1 MTLAILLVACLLLA
15 IGLTRLAVSAR
26 DSIGILLIVV
36 AAFLHLWTLGTVKG
50 FLVWAAIASLI
61 GLGVTVSQGMR
72 ARQKI

>member
-15 IGLTRLAVSAR
+15 IGLMRLAVSAR

-50 FLVWAAIASLI
+50 VLVWAAIASLI
-61 GLGVTVSQGMR
+61 GLGVTVSLGMR